1 MDKKV
6 LEYDVAILGGGPA
19 GLSAGVYA
27 ARAALKCAV
36 IDITMFGGQPSNYAD
51 IENYLGFP
59 EIGGF
64 ELSEKFEEHFNKFGA
79 EKYPMQEII
88 SVNLISNPK
97 IIETK
102 EYIFKSKTIILA
114 MGAGP
119 KKLGIPGEKE
129 YTGRGVSYCA
139 VCDGAFYK
147 DKEVAVIG
155 GGNTAVEEGIYLTRF
170 AKKVYIIHRR
180 DTFRADKILV
190 KRAQENP
197 KIEFIYD
204 TIPLEIH
211 GSAAAA
217 QTGIG
222 GDKVNCIVLKNV
234 KTDEVTK
241 LNIDGVFPFIGV
253 IPNTELVN
261 GQIKQDGYGFILT
274 DERMAASEAGV
285 FAAGDIRTTP
295 LRQVITAV
303 SDGAVSASYAAK
315 YIEENALS
323 TIS

>member
-6 LEYDVAILGGGPA
+6 LEYDVTILGGGPA

-27 ARAALKCAV
+27 ARAALKCAIV
-36 IDITMFGGQPSNYAD
+36 DITMFGGQPSNYAD
-51 IENYLGFP
+51 IENYMGFP

-64 ELSEKFEEHFNKFGA
+64 ELSEKFEEHCNKFGA
-79 EKYPMQEII
+79 DKYPMQEIV
-88 SVNLISNPK
+88 SVDLTSNPK
-97 IIETK
+97 TVETQ
-102 EYIFKSKTIILA
+102 EYIFKSKTVILA

-190 KRAQENP
+190 KRAEENP

-211 GSAAAA
+211 GAPSE
-217 QTGIG
+217 GIG
-222 GDKVNCIVLKNV
+222 GGKVNGIVLKNV
-234 KTDEVTK
+234 KTDKVTT
-241 LNIDGVFPFIGV
+241 LNIDGVFPFVGV

-261 GQIKQDGYGFILT
+261 GQIKQDAYGFIVT
-274 DERMAASEAGV
+274 DERMAASEPGV

-303 SDGAVSASYAAK
+303 SDGAVSATYAAK
-315 YIEENALS
+315 YILESILS
-323 TIS
+323 AV

>member
-6 LEYDVAILGGGPA
+6 LEYDVTILGGGPA

-27 ARAALKCAV
+27 ARAALKCAIV
-36 IDITMFGGQPSNYAD
+36 DITMFGGQPSNYAD
-51 IENYLGFP
+51 IENYMGFP

-64 ELSEKFEEHFNKFGA
+64 ELSEKFEEHCNKFGA
-79 EKYPMQEII
+79 DKYPMQEIV
-88 SVNLISNPK
+88 SVDLTSNPK
-97 IIETK
+97 TVETQ
-102 EYIFKSKTIILA
+102 EYIFKSKTVILA

-190 KRAQENP
+190 KRAEENP

-204 TIPLEIH
+204 TILLEIH
-211 GSAAAA
+211 GAPSE
-217 QTGIG
+217 GIG
-222 GDKVNCIVLKNV
+222 GGKVNGIVLKNV
-234 KTDEVTK
+234 KTDKVTT
-241 LNIDGVFPFIGV
+241 LNIDGVFPFVGV

-261 GQIKQDGYGFILT
+261 GQIKQDAYGFIVT
-274 DERMAASEAGV
+274 DERMAASEPGV

-303 SDGAVSASYAAK
+303 SDGAVSATYAAK
-315 YIEENALS
+315 YIEESILS
-323 TIS
+323 AV

>member
-6 LEYDVAILGGGPA
+6 LEYDVTILGGGPA

-27 ARAALKCAV
+27 ARAALKCAIV
-36 IDITMFGGQPSNYAD
+36 DITMFGGQPSNYAD
-51 IENYLGFP
+51 IENYMGFP

-64 ELSEKFEEHFNKFGA
+64 ELSEKFEEHCNKFGA
-79 EKYPMQEII
+79 DKYPMQEIV
-88 SVNLISNPK
+88 SVDLTSNPK
-97 IIETK
+97 TVETQ
-102 EYIFKSKTIILA
+102 EYIFKSKTVILA

-155 GGNTAVEEGIYLTRF
+155 GGNTAVEEGTYLTRF

-190 KRAQENP
+190 KRAEENP

-211 GSAAAA
+211 GAPSE
-217 QTGIG
+217 GIG
-222 GDKVNCIVLKNV
+222 GGKVNGIVLKNV
-234 KTDEVTK
+234 KTDKVTT
-241 LNIDGVFPFIGV
+241 LNIDGVFPFVGV

-261 GQIKQDGYGFILT
+261 GQIKQDAYGFIVT
-274 DERMAASEAGV
+274 DERMAASEPGV

-303 SDGAVSASYAAK
+303 SDGAVSATYAAK
-315 YIEENALS
+315 YIEESILS
-323 TIS
+323 AV

>member
-6 LEYDVAILGGGPA
+6 LEYDVTILGGGPA

-27 ARAALKCAV
+27 ARAALKCAIV
-36 IDITMFGGQPSNYAD
+36 DITMFGGQPSNYAD
-51 IENYLGFP
+51 IENYMGFP

-64 ELSEKFEEHFNKFGA
+64 ELSEKFEEHCNKFGA
-79 EKYPMQEII
+79 DKYPMQEIV
-88 SVNLISNPK
+88 SVDLTSNPK
-97 IIETK
+97 TVETQ
-102 EYIFKSKTIILA
+102 EYIFKSKTVILA

-190 KRAQENP
+190 KRAEENP

-211 GSAAAA
+211 GAPSE
-217 QTGIG
+217 GIG
-222 GDKVNCIVLKNV
+222 GGKVNGIVLKNV
-234 KTDEVTK
+234 KTDKVTT
-241 LNIDGVFPFIGV
+241 LNIDGVFPFVGV

-261 GQIKQDGYGFILT
+261 GQIKQDAYGFIVT
-274 DERMAASEAGV
+274 DERMAASEPGV

-303 SDGAVSASYAAK
+303 SDGAVSATYAAK
-315 YIEENALS
+315 YIEESILS
-323 TIS
+323 AV